1 MACSRRSDSGE
12 WAYLAASPRL
22 KGHASPVFC
31 FFFLHK
37 SIAYEQTLFSEWGYQ
52 NTNRGRFIDRKRNG
66 VALFLDL
73 HARFCALTKLSK
85 KKKKKNVYSRGYHGK
100 VNKQH

>member
-12 WAYLAASPRL
+12 WAYFAASPRL
-22 KGHASPVFC
+22 KGHASPVF
-31 FFFLHK
+31 FSFVHK

-66 VALFLDL
+66 VPLFLDL

-85 KKKKKNVYSRGYHGK
+85 KKKKNVYSRGYHAK

>member
-31 FFFLHK
+31 FLHK

-66 VALFLDL
+66 VRSFSTSTLDF
-73 HARFCALTKLSK
+73 ARSPNCQK
-85 KKKKKNVYSRGYHGK
+85 KKKEKCL
-100 VNKQH
+100 Q

>member
-22 KGHASPVFC
+22 KGHASPVFW

-66 VALFLDL
+66 VPLFLDL
-73 HARFCALTKLSK
+73 HARFYALTKLF
-85 KKKKKNVYSRGYHGK
+85 KKKKNVYSRGYHAK
-100 VNKQH
+100 VNK